1 MIRQKSI
8 THKIFQLTNFYYLFL
23 INVGFIG
30 EFSVEYLTMI
40 IVYETVLH
48 FLILKTGNIQLNFYI
63 L

>member
-1 MIRQKSI
+1 MIWQKSI
-8 THKIFQLTNFYYLFL
+8 THKIFQLINFYYLFL